1 MERQVNRVRVNIYGE
16 EYTIR
21 SEGDEEYIRQVA
33 GYVDRKMR
41 EIAEKAPN
49 KSHAR
54 VAILAA
60 LNITDEYFVERSKEK
75 EGLLNL
81 EERASS
87 IISLLD
93 EKLPDVVE

>member
-1 MERQVNRVRVNIYGE
+1 MERQMNRVRVNIYGE

-60 LNITDEYFVERSKEK
+60 LNITDEYFAERSKEK

-93 EKLPDVVE
+93 EKLSDAVE

>member
-1 MERQVNRVRVNIYGE
+1 MERQMNRVRVNIYGE

-41 EIAEKAPN
+41 EIADKAPN

-60 LNITDEYFVERSKEK
+60 LNITDEYFAERSKEK
-75 EGLLNL
+75 EGLSNL

-93 EKLPDVVE
+93 EKLSDTVE

>member
-1 MERQVNRVRVNIYGE
+1 MERHMNRVRVNIYGE

-60 LNITDEYFVERSKEK
+60 LNITDEYFAERSKEK
-75 EGLLNL
+75 EGLQNL
-81 EERASS
+81 EERAST

-93 EKLPDVVE
+93 EKLSDAVE

>member
-1 MERQVNRVRVNIYGE
+1 MERQMNRVRVNIYGE

-41 EIAEKAPN
+41 EIADKAPN

-60 LNITDEYFVERSKEK
+60 LNITDEYFAERDKEK
-75 EGLLNL
+75 KGLINL

-87 IISLLD
+87 IINLLD
-93 EKLPDVVE
+93 EKLSDAVE

>member
-1 MERQVNRVRVNIYGE
+1 MERQMNRVRVNIYGE

-41 EIAEKAPN
+41 EIAERAPN

-60 LNITDEYFVERSKEK
+60 LNITDEYFAERSKEK
-75 EGLLNL
+75 KGLQNL

-93 EKLPDVVE
+93 EKLSDAVE

>member
-1 MERQVNRVRVNIYGE
+1 MEWHMNRVRVNIYGE

>member
-1 MERQVNRVRVNIYGE
+1 MNRVRVNIYGE

-41 EIAEKAPN
+41 EIADKAPN

-60 LNITDEYFVERSKEK
+60 LNITDEYFAERDKEK
-75 EGLLNL
+75 KGLLNL

-93 EKLPDVVE
+93 EKLSDAVE

>member
-1 MERQVNRVRVNIYGE
+1 MNRVRVNIYGE

-60 LNITDEYFVERSKEK
+60 LNITDEYFAERDKEK
-75 EGLLNL
+75 KGLINL

-87 IISLLD
+87 IINLLD
-93 EKLPDVVE
+93 EKLSDAVE

>member
-1 MERQVNRVRVNIYGE
+1 MNRVRVNIYGE

-60 LNITDEYFVERSKEK
+60 LNITDEYFAERSKEK
-75 EGLLNL
+75 EGLQNL
-81 EERASS
+81 EERAST

-93 EKLPDVVE
+93 EKLSDAVE

>member
-1 MERQVNRVRVNIYGE
+1 MERQMNRVRVNIYGE

-60 LNITDEYFVERSKEK
+60 LNITDEYFAERDKEK
-75 EGLLNL
+75 KGLINL

-87 IISLLD
+87 IINLLD
-93 EKLPDVVE
+93 EKLSDAVE